1 MEDRHKSEHSYQKIE
16 VYNIERVLAFE
27 ELADRTDEQL
37 VTLVRD
43 GHDYAL
49 DYLMNKYKK
58 LVEKKSKSY
67 FLMGAGREDIIQ
79 EGMIGLFKAVRD
91 YRHDSTASFFSFAD
105 ICITRQI
112 ITAVKASTRQKHM
125 PLNTYV
131 SLNKPAFEADSD
143 KTALL
148 DMMPSKKI
156 LDPETLLIGEE
167 SRLLIEDELEDK
179 LSKFEKEVLKHYIE
193 GIGYI
198 EIATLLKKPSKSID
212 NALQRIKKKLELILD
227 EKNKI
232 T

>member
-1 MEDRHKSEHSYQKIE
+1 M
-16 VYNIERVLAFE
+16 YNIERVLAFE